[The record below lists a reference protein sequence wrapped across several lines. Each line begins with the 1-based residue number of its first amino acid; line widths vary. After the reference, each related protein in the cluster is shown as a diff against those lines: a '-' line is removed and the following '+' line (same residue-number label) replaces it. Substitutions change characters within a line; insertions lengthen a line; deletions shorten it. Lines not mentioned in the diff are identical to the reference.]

1 LVPRPNVV
9 VPAVHYDGHDRRD
22 YRFSDPRPQAL
33 VCMAW
38 PLVMTT

>member
-1 LVPRPNVV
+1 VV
-9 VPAVHYDGHDRRD
+9 VPVVHYDGHDRCD
-22 YRFSDPRPQAL
+22 CRFSDPRPQAL